1 VDWLSFQGSVLT
13 LRSPPAF
20 RELGE
25 SVSDFRAVIMPIRR
39 ATIIILTGTTGGRT
53 TTILNRIRIITLV
66 TDIPGI
72 TGVEL
77 ITAIIANIITTAIEL
92 T

>member
-1 VDWLSFQGSVLT
+1 VDWLSFPGSVLT
-13 LRSPPAF
+13 LRSPPDF
-20 RELGE
+20 PGLGE

-39 ATIIILTGTTGGRT
+39 TTIIILMGITGGRT
-53 TTILNRIRIITLV
+53 TLILSLTRIITLA

-77 ITAIIANIITTAIEL
+77 TTVTIAIIITTAIEL